1 MNNSATGKVI
11 LQIEGLHCDVVAIP
25 LAVSGLQHPVITE
38 IAMAS
43 SSVTVVSNANLL
55 KRLRL

>member
-25 LAVSGLQHPVITE
+25 LAVSGLLHPVIADCYGHKFGYGSFKCEFIEET
-38 IAMAS
+38 
-43 SSVTVVSNANLL
+43 
-55 KRLRL
+55 